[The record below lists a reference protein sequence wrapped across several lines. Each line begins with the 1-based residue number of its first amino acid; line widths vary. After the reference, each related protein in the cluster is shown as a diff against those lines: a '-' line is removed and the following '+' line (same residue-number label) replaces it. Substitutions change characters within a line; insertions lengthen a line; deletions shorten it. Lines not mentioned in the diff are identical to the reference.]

1 MIDASGG
8 IAQYA
13 VVSLKRYDTKTM
25 PFGDILFAKGRPENA
40 EWVTLMT
47 AGGEQDPATGNYLQ
61 SDVVVAERQR

>member
-25 PFGDILFAKGRPENA
+25 PFGDILFAKGRPGSA
-40 EWVTLMT
+40 EWITLMT
-47 AGGEQDPATGNYLQ
+47 AGGELDSATGNYLQ